1 MAKKLRTPKEHTTD
15 PAAQQML
22 IRADELALGT
32 AFSRADRMSPCNIG
46 SAGMCC
52 KLCGMGPCRL
62 TKEGDTGI
70 CGATIFNHAPPPHCG
85 GSSRKCLLLSL
96 PH

>member
-32 AFSRADRMSPCNIG
+32 ALHLSWFYSDASRVNSLAPRP
-46 SAGMCC
+46 
-52 KLCGMGPCRL
+52 
-62 TKEGDTGI
+62 
-70 CGATIFNHAPPPHCG
+70 GA
-85 GSSRKCLLLSL
+85 L
-96 PH
+96 